1 MLKGYTVCLS
11 PSGSRPGIMYDLPK
25 VHKKCIN
32 GSPPFHPIFSA
43 IDTSAYNLAQ
53 FLVTLLSPLT
63 YNVKHSFTFVEDIRS
78 QDQNL
83 YITTVDV
90 DSLFT
95 NLQLDETNRY
105 MCCYLKILKPNQ
117 RGCP

>member
-1 MLKGYTVCLS
+1 MTKTVYNKLS
-11 PSGSRPGIMYDLPK
+11 PSGSRPGVMYGLPK

-32 GSPPFHPIFSA
+32 GSPPFRPILSA
-43 IDTSAYNLAQ
+43 IGTSTYNLAQ

-63 YNVKHSFTFVEDIRS
+63 SNDFTVKDSFTFAEDIRS

-83 YITTVDV
+83 YMATLDV

-95 NLQLDETNRY
+95 NLPYINGIY
-105 MCCYLKILKPNQ
+105 MVAKPP
-117 RGCP
+117 CSI